1 MRPNGKFLPLIQGN
15 LIEGPLLAWFL
26 LRRALRRVVSSSESE
41 GGDPLPKIVR
51 TKASRRGEHSRGRA
65 SGQIKSK
72 EAEVRKRTT

>member
-15 LIEGPLLAWFL
+15 LIEGLLAWFL